1 MRVFE
6 LPKKHVVGI
15 LDAAESGM
23 FVCEHHRDFL
33 SDFSGG
39 LYLCAGFRTSLKQT
53 VKHIYMK
60 YKAHSQVL
68 SGFRIVGD
76 F

>member
-39 LYLCAGFRTSLKQT
+39 LYLCAGFMDFIRTNS
-53 VKHIYMK
+53 
-60 YKAHSQVL
+60 KAYLHE
-68 SGFRIVGD
+68 I
-76 F
+76 